1 MSRRDRRQGIAPVA
15 GDSTPRTV
23 LGFNPP
29 PSPEGDD
36 AAPEM
41 PLAGAPEGE
50 TGEAALRVDDPPAPP
65 VARFRARTLVM
76 HSGLRFNA
84 GTEIPAGLAREMIAC
99 GLRVGLDIE
108 KV

>member
-1 MSRRDRRQGIAPVA
+1 M
-15 GDSTPRTV
+15 
-23 LGFNPP
+23 LGFTPP
-29 PSPEGDD
+29 PSSSEGVG

-41 PLAGAPEGE
+41 PLAGAPWDE
-50 TGEAALRVDDPPAPP
+50 TEEAASRVDDPPAPP
-65 VARFRARTLVM
+65 VARYRARTLIM